1 MGDILREIFENKKK
15 ELISAKEKRPLDYLA
30 QTINGLG
37 PARDFQNAFSP
48 GKTSIIAE
56 IKFKSPSSK
65 VENFRPGAT
74 VPEIA
79 RMYEFGGARAVS
91 VLTDEK
97 YFSGHIRYLNEARS
111 ASTLPIL
118 RKDFILDPYQVHEAR
133 AFGADAFLLI
143 ADYLDRDSLKTLL
156 ETGSELGLAALVEV
170 HSQESLEKVI
180 DLPFA
185 LLGINNRDLKTL
197 KVDPGTTL
205 SLLEKNKAHLKD
217 KIVISESGIESR
229 EEIMEM
235 ERNGVRGFLIGTS
248 LMKSPDPAR
257 KLRELTGL

>member
-15 ELISAKEKRPLDYLA
+15 ELISAKEKRPLNDLL
-30 QTINGLG
+30 QTIKGLG
-37 PARDFQNAFSP
+37 STRDFQSAFRP
-48 GKTSIIAE
+48 GRTSIIAE
-56 IKFKSPSSK
+56 IKFRSPSSK

-79 RMYEFGGARAVS
+79 RMYESGGARAIS

-97 YFSGHIRYLNEARS
+97 YFSGHIRYLNEARN

-133 AFGADAFLLI
+133 VFGADAFLLI
-143 ADYLDRDSLKTLL
+143 ADYLDRDSLKILL
-156 ETGSELGLAALVEV
+156 ETGRELGLAALVEV
-170 HSQESLEKVI
+170 HSQESLEKI
-180 DLPFA
+180 LGLPFA

-197 KVDPGTTL
+197 KVDPKTTL
-205 SLLEKNKAHLKD
+205 SLLEKNKDHLRD

-229 EEIMEM
+229 EEVVEM

-248 LMKSPDPAR
+248 LMKSQDPAL
-257 KLRELTGL
+257 KLKELTGF